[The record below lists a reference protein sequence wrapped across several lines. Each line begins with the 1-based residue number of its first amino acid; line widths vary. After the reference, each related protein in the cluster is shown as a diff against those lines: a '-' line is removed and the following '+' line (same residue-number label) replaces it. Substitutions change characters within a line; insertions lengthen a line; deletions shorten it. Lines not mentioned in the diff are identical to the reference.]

1 MGELTTGREKNSLVP
16 KSPGDL
22 FIDTELEKKIKNSQ
36 EFSRYIQRGI

>member
-22 FIDTELEKKIKNSQ
+22 FIDTELEKKIKTPRNLVVI
-36 EFSRYIQRGI
+36 FR